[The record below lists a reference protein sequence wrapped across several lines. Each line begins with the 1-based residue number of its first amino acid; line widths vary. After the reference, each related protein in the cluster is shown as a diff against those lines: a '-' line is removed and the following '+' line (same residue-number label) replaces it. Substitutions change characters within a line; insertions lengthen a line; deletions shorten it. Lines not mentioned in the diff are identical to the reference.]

1 MKIAT
6 IVGCRPQFI
15 KAAVVSQEFSKDMGI
30 QEVIIHTGQHYDSN
44 MSEVFFKQLGIPEP
58 KYNLEVNSGT
68 TGKRLGQMIAMVEV
82 ILLAEQPDYVLV
94 YGDTDSTLAGALAA
108 KKIGIK
114 IIHVEAGLRDR
125 DRDLPEEINRI
136 LTDNVS
142 DLLLCPTIE
151 ACENLMDEGINT
163 LGSIHFVGDVMYD
176 SVLRHLPS
184 LPEMEGGYIL
194 CTIHRQH
201 NMNNIDTIIEFL
213 KGLPNVLVVAHPR
226 VINEFKQKSQ
236 LRVIE
241 SVDYLSMLALIKG
254 CDMVVTDS
262 GGLQKEAFFLK
273 KKCLVLNKTTGWNE
287 LVKGG
292 TNELIEEMNVPHL
305 RYKFTLLS
313 EREVNFD
320 GDYYG
325 TGTAGEDIIYYIKE
339 HYDRS
344 NSSTATI

>member
-1 MKIAT
+1 MKVVT
-6 IVGCRPQFI
+6 VVGCRPQFI
-15 KAAVVSQEFSKDMGI
+15 KAAVVSREFKEKNI
-30 QEVIIHTGQHYDSN
+30 HEVIIHTGQHYDRN
-44 MSEVFFKQLGIPEP
+44 MSEVFFNQLNIPKP
-58 KYNLEVNSGT
+58 KYNLEVNQGT
-68 TGKRLGQMIAMVEV
+68 TGKKIGQMIAMIEA
-82 ILLAEQPDYVLV
+82 LLQIEQPDYVLV

-108 KKIGIK
+108 NKAGFKIV
-114 IIHVEAGLRDR
+114 HVEAGLRDR
-125 DRDLPEEINRI
+125 DRGLPEEMNRI
-136 LTDNVS
+136 LTDNMS

-151 ACENLMDEGINT
+151 ACENLVGEGISPSH
-163 LGSIHFVGDVMYD
+163 SIQFVGDVMYD
-176 SVLRHLPS
+176 SVLHHLPS
-184 LPEMEGGYIL
+184 LPDMEGGYIL

-213 KGLPNVLVVAHPR
+213 EGLPNALVVAHPR

-254 CDMVVTDS
+254 CDIVVTDS

-273 KKCLVLNKTTGWNE
+273 KRCLVLNKTTGWNE

-305 RYKFTLLS
+305 RYKFALLS
-313 EREVNFD
+313 EKEVNFD
-320 GDYYG
+320 GEHYG
-325 TGTAGEDIIYYIKE
+325 TGTAGEDIVYYIKE

-344 NSSTATI
+344 NSSAATI